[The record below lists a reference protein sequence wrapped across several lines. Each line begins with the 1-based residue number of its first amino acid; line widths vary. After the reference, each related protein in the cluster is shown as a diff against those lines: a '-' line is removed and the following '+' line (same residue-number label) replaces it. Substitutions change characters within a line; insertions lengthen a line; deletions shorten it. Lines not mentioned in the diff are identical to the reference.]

1 MNQQPQAITGNQASD
16 RRVAV
21 DRRQHSWRTVTYCG
35 LRGRGRRRST
45 RRDRHSYYL
54 DWYEPGLVFTGLGVL
69 LLSCLDALLT
79 LTLLSR
85 GAYEANYFMARLL
98 ESGDAAFVAAKV
110 AITAAGILF
119 LLMHSHFRLLSM
131 TNGKRLLQMLLAVYG
146 LLIAY
151 ELVLLGTI
159 Q

>member
-1 MNQQPQAITGNQASD
+1 MSQQAQAITGNAAD
-16 RRVAV
+16 ERRIDD

-35 LRGRGRRRST
+35 LNSRGRRRQA
-45 RRDRHSYYL
+45 RRDEHSYYL
-54 DWYEPGLVFTGLGVL
+54 DWYEPGLVYTGLGIL

-79 LTLLSR
+79 LTLLNR
-85 GAYEANYFMARLL
+85 GAYETNYFMAQLL
-98 ESGDAAFVAAKV
+98 ESGNAVFVAAKV
-110 AITAAGILF
+110 AITAVGILF

-131 TNGKRLLQMLLAVYG
+131 TNGKRMLQFLLSVYG

-151 ELVLLGTI
+151 ELFLLGTV